1 MYKKSINVER
11 VRELLEYRP
20 DVGGS
25 CLVWKVDRGS
35 NKVKGLRAGTMHYRN
50 GYLSIG
56 IDGVIYLAHRL
67 VWAIMHGEDPK
78 HIIDHINRD
87 KLDNRIDNLRLC
99 TNHQFD
105 NKQNMDK
112 YANNKSGVKG
122 VSWFKPSGKWA
133 AHIRV
138 NKILIFLGYH
148 STIEAAAEARRE
160 AELKYFK
167 FANP

>member
-1 MYKKSINVER
+1 MYKKSINVEL

-20 DVGGS
+20 EVGGS

-35 NKVKGLRAGTMHYRN
+35 NKVKGLRAGSTRGNN

-56 IDGVIYLAHRL
+56 IDKTLYLAHRL
-67 VWAIMHGEDPK
+67 VWAVVHGEDPK
-78 HIIDHINRD
+78 FILDHINRD
-87 KLDNRIDNLRLC
+87 KSDNRIENLRLC

-105 NKQNMDK
+105 NRQNTTK
-112 YANNKSGVKG
+112 YANNTSGVKG
-122 VSWFKPSGKWA
+122 VSWYKPLGKWVA
-133 AHIRV
+133 NIRV
-138 NKILIFLGYH
+138 NKVLIFLGYH